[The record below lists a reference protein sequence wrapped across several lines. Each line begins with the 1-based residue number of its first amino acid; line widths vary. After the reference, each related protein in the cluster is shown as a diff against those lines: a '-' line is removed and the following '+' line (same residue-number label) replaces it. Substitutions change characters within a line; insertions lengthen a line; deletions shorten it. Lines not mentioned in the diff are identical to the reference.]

1 MKTLGL
7 KQAAVFLHMSA
18 SSVQKKAKAGLIPA
32 AKPGK
37 NWVFVQDDLVAY
49 LRSLYAGRGQAPLSG
64 SSEEKSLCHYSNAV
78 KPGGLI
84 SQLQTERE
92 YADLL
97 GLPEEN
103 SRRSTTTN

>member
-1 MKTLGL
+1 MRSMGL
-7 KQAAVFLHMSA
+7 QEAAAFLHLSP
-18 SSVQKKAKAGLIPA
+18 STLRNKVKSGLIPA

-37 NWVFVQDDLVAY
+37 KWVFLEDDLVVY
-49 LRSLYAGRGQAPLSG
+49 LRSLYAGSGQTPLSG

-84 SQLQTERE
+84 SQTLVERE

-97 GLPEEN
+97 GLPKEN
-103 SRRSTTTN
+103 SRRSTTTG